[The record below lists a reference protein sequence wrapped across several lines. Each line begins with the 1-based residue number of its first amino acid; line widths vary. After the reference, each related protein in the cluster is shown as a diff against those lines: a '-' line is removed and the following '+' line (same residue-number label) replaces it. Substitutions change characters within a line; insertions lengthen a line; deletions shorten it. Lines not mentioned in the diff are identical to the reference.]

1 MLTIY
6 AVSDSIGETAEQVA
20 QAAASQFDDE
30 IEVKRVPY
38 IKTLEDVEELIGEIR
53 EINNVMIVSTII
65 TVNVREYLTQKG
77 VENNIWVVNVLGPI
91 INVSSSILNK
101 QPQYNPGAM
110 WKTDETYFKR
120 IEAMEFA
127 MQYDDSKDYRGLKNA
142 DVVLIGLSRTSK
154 TPLCMYL
161 ANKGIKAINIP
172 LVPEVGVPDE
182 IYEVDRDRIFALTID
197 PMQLIEIRKRRLDKF
212 HRIPSNIEYAG
223 DAYDEN
229 DTDIALFGDGEQKT
243 AEKIA
248 RYNPLQCIKA
258 MCGIA
263 LEKYHAMEHEYPSK
277 IEVIDKYGYDP
288 KQLSHLVRIEEFL
301 VRYTAG
307 EPFKDCLI
315 SQQAKFLKDL
325 KFDDVLSIDCAR
337 LQAEESL
344 EHIEKLYDSALDR
357 FADTKPNEEVEQLL
371 NDVQCQLIERN
382 LTKYYLEK
390 E

>member
-30 IEVKRVPY
+30 VEVRRVPY
-38 IKTLEDVEELIGEIR
+38 IKTLEDVEELIKEIR
-53 EINNVMIVSTII
+53 EIKNVMVVSTII
-65 TVNVREYLTQKG
+65 TVNVREYLTEKG

-172 LVPEVGVPDE
+172 LVPEVEVPKELFE
-182 IYEVDRDRIFALTID
+182 IDKHKIFGLTIN
-197 PMQLIEIRKRRLDKF
+197 PLQLIEIRKRRLDKF

-223 DAYDEN
+223 DARILEEFDFSDKIIRKLGCKTIDVTQRAIE
-229 DTDIALFGDGEQKT
+229 DTAL
-243 AEKIA
+243 II
-248 RYNPLQCIKA
+248 IKA
-258 MCGIA
+258 LGC
-263 LEKYHAMEHEYPSK
+263 EK
-277 IEVIDKYGYDP
+277 
-288 KQLSHLVRIEEFL
+288 
-301 VRYTAG
+301 
-307 EPFKDCLI
+307 
-315 SQQAKFLKDL
+315 
-325 KFDDVLSIDCAR
+325 
-337 LQAEESL
+337 
-344 EHIEKLYDSALDR
+344 
-357 FADTKPNEEVEQLL
+357 
-371 NDVQCQLIERN
+371 
-382 LTKYYLEK
+382 
-390 E
+390 